1 MGKYLIT
8 GRPGSGKT
16 TVIEALKRRGF
27 HAFDTDAMPE
37 ITKLEEQE
45 TGTPVPWPGGAVD
58 WKKYIWNWQEGG
70 LRKLLQSENDVF
82 IGAIV
87 GNQQKFYPLFD
98 KIFALTISTETLR
111 KRLDSHAH
119 PRTAQEKEQ
128 AIAVHYDKQAKF
140 EKQGLALIPA
150 DGSVDEIIDNILAQL
165 KKQRVFLEC
174 IH

>member
-16 TVIEALKRRGF
+16 TVIESLKQRGF
-27 HAFDTDAMPE
+27 QAFNTDGMPE

-45 TGTPVPWPGGAVD
+45 TGKPVPWPEVVVD
-58 WKKYIWNWQEGG
+58 WKRYIWNWQEPG
-70 LRKLLQSENDVF
+70 LRNLLQSESDIF

-98 KIFALTISTETLR
+98 KIFALTISAETLQ

-119 PRTAQEKEQ
+119 PRTTQEKER
-128 AIAVHYDKQAKF
+128 AIAVHYNKQARF
-140 EKQGLALIPA
+140 EKQGLVLIPA
-150 DGSVDEIIDNILAQL
+150 DGSVDEIIDHILAQL
-165 KKQRVFLEC
+165 KK
-174 IH
+174 

>member
-16 TVIEALKRRGF
+16 TVIEALTRRGF
-27 HAFDTDAMPE
+27 QTFNTDDMPE
-37 ITKLEEQE
+37 VTRLEEQE
-45 TGTPVPWPGGAVD
+45 TGKPVPWPESVVD
-58 WKKYIWNWQEGG
+58 WKKYIWNWQEAG
-70 LRKLLQSENDVF
+70 LRKLLQTESDIF

-98 KIFALTISTETLR
+98 KIFALTIGTETLR

-128 AIAVHYDKQAKF
+128 AIAIHYDKQSRF
-140 EKQGLALIPA
+140 EKQGLILIPA
-150 DGSVDEIIDNILAQL
+150 DGTVDEIIDNILAQL
-165 KKQRVFLEC
+165 KK
-174 IH
+174 

>member
-16 TVIEALKRRGF
+16 TVIEALKRHGF
-27 HAFDTDAMPE
+27 QAFNTDDMPE

-45 TGTPVPWPGGAVD
+45 TGKPVPWPEDVVD
-58 WKKYIWNWQEGG
+58 WKRYVWNWQEAG
-70 LRKLLQSENDVF
+70 LRKLLQNEGDIF
-82 IGAIV
+82 IGAVV

-98 KIFALTISTETLR
+98 KVFALTVSVETLQ

-119 PRTAQEKEQ
+119 LRTAREKER
-128 AIAVHYDKQAKF
+128 AVAVHYIKQARF
-140 EKQGLALIPA
+140 EKQGLVLIPA

-165 KKQRVFLEC
+165 KN
-174 IH
+174 